1 MKRRYS
7 VHLNINIGGTVASWL
22 VPSILDWMVHVRAL
36 TMDIVLFS
44 WARHFSPIVC
54 LSIQVYSPIVLYSS
68 NLPTCKLS
76 LCPLWRT
83 WKKKTFEVICCLYK
97 MKQSHWLLCIAKNC
111 DWSRIMMP
119 LSNLTQMAS
128 RGMNLQWKQNWIAKS
143 TNLKEISE
151 KIRAVFQSSPVSLKA
166 WMLSCILQEGI
177 RFKF

>member
-7 VHLNINIGGTVASWL
+7 VHLKINIGGTVALWL
-22 VPSILDWMVHVRAL
+22 VTSIPDWMVRVRAL
-36 TMDIVLFS
+36 TIHIVLFS

-54 LSIQVYSPIVLYSS
+54 PSIWVYSPIVLYSS
-68 NLPTCKLS
+68 NLPTYKLS

-119 LSNLTQMAS
+119 LSNLTQMVS
-128 RGMNLQWKQNWIAKS
+128 RGMKTYSKSRIELQNPQILKKFLKKS
-143 TNLKEISE
+143 GQFF
-151 KIRAVFQSSPVSLKA
+151 RAALWV
-166 WMLSCILQEGI
+166 
-177 RFKF
+177 